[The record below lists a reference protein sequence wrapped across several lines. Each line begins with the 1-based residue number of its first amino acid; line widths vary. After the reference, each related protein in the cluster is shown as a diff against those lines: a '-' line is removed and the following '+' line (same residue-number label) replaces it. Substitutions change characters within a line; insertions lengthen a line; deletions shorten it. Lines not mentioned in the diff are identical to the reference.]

1 MGKGVIDVER
11 IFYWMHRDTKCTT
24 IKISSTTNAVY
35 FTNHTDQHLLCA
47 FGKEVSPVNMDDF
60 YDLLETRI
68 APIREQVDDRKTYR
82 MIGCSKLPT
91 IEYLISQTYGMIA
104 DDFFWICEEE
114 NTYSFDDIRDAVG
127 LQCPEPTDLKS
138 LKEHKFTEE
147 EMYGIP
153 YLTTRA
159 SQPKWVYKG
168 WFIKKDRWGYES
180 MAEMLCSILAKYVRG
195 IQALDYILLPP
206 IDGRGVCASPLYTD
220 RLSCEFVSF
229 WNIITKSNRYEE
241 LPPANLN
248 GGMDLLEKVIQ
259 IVSEETGMNMDTYIR
274 KMLMWDA
281 LILNTDRHYNNMAV
295 RRSNT
300 GQYTTMPFFDHGL
313 SLLSGY
319 SMNDLTEVRARVYTQ
334 SFSQCVEL
342 AGKDNMLEIDM
353 VGFCEHL
360 DKLRAYYKEHQG
372 YYAHY
377 FNKVSTIL
385 ITRLLDTK
393 GTIWKAVGREAYT
406 INTSHYLE
414 WQLSNGFNG
423 KDYKEEVEKFQRAMK
438 TFDEKTCL
446 TTNKEDMAYGRH

>member
-1 MGKGVIDVER
+1 MER
-11 IFYWMHRDTKCTT
+11 KFYWMHRDDICTT
-24 IKISSTTNAVY
+24 ITIASTTNAVY
-35 FTNHTDQHLLCA
+35 FENHTDEHLLCA
-47 FGKEVSPVNMDDF
+47 FGKEVSPVTMDDF
-60 YDLLETRI
+60 YDLLETRV
-68 APIREQVDDRKTYR
+68 APIRENEDDSRTYR
-82 MIGCSKLPT
+82 LLGYTEFPT
-91 IEYLISQTYGMIA
+91 IESLISKTFGMIA

-114 NTYSFDDIRDAVG
+114 NKYYFDDLRKSLG
-127 LQCPEPTDLKS
+127 LKCEKPVELKE
-138 LKEHKFTEE
+138 LKEHEFAQT

-159 SQPKWVYKG
+159 SQPKWVYAG

-180 MAEMLCSILAKYVRG
+180 MAEMLCSILAKYVKD

-206 IDGRGVCASPLYTD
+206 IEGKGVCASPLYTD

-229 WNIITKSNRYEE
+229 WTIISQSNRYEE
-241 LPPANLN
+241 LPPATMN
-248 GGMDLLEKVIQ
+248 GGKDLLEKVIQ
-259 IVSEETGMNMDTYIR
+259 IISEETGMDMNGYIR

-300 GQYTTMPFFDHGL
+300 GAYTTMPFFDHGL
-313 SLLSGY
+313 ALLSGY

-334 SFSQCVEL
+334 SFSQYVNL
-342 AGKDNMLEIDM
+342 AGKESMLEIDM
-353 VGFCEHL
+353 LGFCEHL
-360 DKLRAYYKEHQG
+360 DRLRTYYKGHQG
-372 YYAHY
+372 YYSRL
-377 FNKVSTIL
+377 FEKVSTIL

-393 GTIWKAVGREAYT
+393 GVVWKAIGREAYT

-414 WQLSNGFNG
+414 WQLSNGFNA
-423 KDYKEEVEKFQRAMK
+423 KDYKEEVAKFHRAMD